1 MAWHCISPEVFV
13 NGFKWY
19 CISSALDGS
28 DNIQN
33 DSEEDGNGNSTCE
46 EDAGT

>member
-1 MAWHCISPEVFV
+1 MTWHCVSPEVRV
-13 NGFKWY
+13 NGFKRY

-33 DSEEDGNGNSTCE
+33 DSEKDGNGNSTCE
-46 EDAGT
+46 KDAGT